1 MSTDALS
8 ASAGG
13 YRLPNRKGLLMLYLP
28 NVALLLLVAIAALSP
43 QITVASLTRDMAA
56 TAKVHPL
63 TGVVSNVGIL
73 LWCATAAICLFS
85 SNLLRQ
91 RGAHRAAG
99 FLLWSGLMTAGLLV
113 DDFFMFHEYLAPV
126 HLGIDEKVVLL
137 GYVCITAVYLL
148 QHRRLILEADYRLL
162 VTALVLF
169 IGSMM
174 IDLADVGGWW
184 NLAEDGCKLLG
195 IASWLGYHAGRAKHW
210 LVLAPDARNQMTDVA
225 SLKDVPPRAQIYS

>member
-1 MSTDALS
+1 MSTDASS

-13 YRLPNRKGLLMLYLP
+13 YRLPNLKGLLILYLP
-28 NVALLLLVAIAALSP
+28 NVALLFLVAIAALSP
-43 QITVASLTRDMAA
+43 KITVASLTRDMAA

-63 TGVVSNVGIL
+63 TGVVSSAGIL

-99 FLLWSGLMTAGLLV
+99 FLLWSGLMTAGLLI
-113 DDFFMFHEYLAPV
+113 DDFFMFHEYLARV
-126 HLGIDEKVVLL
+126 HRG
-137 GYVCITAVYLL
+137 
-148 QHRRLILEADYRLL
+148 LILEADYRLL

-169 IGSMM
+169 AGSMTL
-174 IDLADVGGWW
+174 DLLNGGGYW

-195 IASWLGYHAGRAKHW
+195 IASWFGYHAGR
-210 LVLAPDARNQMTDVA
+210 
-225 SLKDVPPRAQIYS
+225 

>member
-126 HLGIDEKVVLL
+126 HLGLDERVVLL

-195 IASWLGYHAGRAKHW
+195 IASWMGYHAGRAKHW
-210 LVLAPDARNQMTDVA
+210 LVLAPDARTQMTDVA

>member
-13 YRLPNRKGLLMLYLP
+13 YRLPNLKGLLILYLP
-28 NVALLLLVAIAALSP
+28 NFALLFLVAIAALGP

-126 HLGIDEKVVLL
+126 HLGLDEKVVLL

-148 QHRRLILEADYRLL
+148 QQRRLILEADYRLL
-162 VTALVLF
+162 VSALVLF
-169 IGSMM
+169 TGSMM

-195 IASWLGYHAGRAKHW
+195 IASWFGYLAGRAKQW
-210 LVLAPDARNQMTDVA
+210 LALAPDARTQMTNVA
-225 SLKDVPPRAQIYS
+225 SRKDAPPRTQVYR

>member
-13 YRLPNRKGLLMLYLP
+13 YRLPGRKGLLMLYLP
-28 NVALLLLVAIAALSP
+28 NVTLLLLVAIAALSP

-63 TGVVSNVGIL
+63 TGVVSSAGIL

-99 FLLWSGLMTAGLLV
+99 FLLWSGLMTAGLLI
-113 DDFFMFHEYLAPV
+113 DDFFMFHEYLARV
-126 HLGIDEKVVLL
+126 HLGLNEKVVFF
-137 GYVCITAVYLL
+137 GYFCITAVYLL

-169 IGSMM
+169 AGSMTL
-174 IDLADVGGWW
+174 DLLNGGGYW

-195 IASWLGYHAGRAKHW
+195 IASWFGYHAGRAKQW
-210 LVLAPDARNQMTDVA
+210 LALAPDA
-225 SLKDVPPRAQIYS
+225 